1 MKNFFISFM
10 VSVFISYFTLAMI
23 AFNNPE
29 DVWSSKTIFLQFI
42 LANGLGFTIGCA
54 NLLFKIQQWPYIA
67 VLSAHYLVVVT
78 SAFIIGYF
86 GNWFDLS
93 EPMTVIS
100 LFLRVTIVY
109 VGVWIALNFEQKRAI
124 SKMNVQLQKNR
135 GDDQYD

>member
-23 AFNNPE
+23 AFNHPE
-29 DVWSSKTIFLQFI
+29 DVWSGETIFLQFM
-42 LANGLGFTIGCA
+42 LSNGLGFIIGCA

-67 VLSAHYLVVVT
+67 VLSAHYLIVIT

-86 GNWFDLS
+86 GNWFYTS

-109 VGVWIALNFEQKRAI
+109 FGVWIALSFEQKRAI
-124 SKMNVQLQKNR
+124 SKMNAQLQKNR
-135 GDDQYD
+135 GE